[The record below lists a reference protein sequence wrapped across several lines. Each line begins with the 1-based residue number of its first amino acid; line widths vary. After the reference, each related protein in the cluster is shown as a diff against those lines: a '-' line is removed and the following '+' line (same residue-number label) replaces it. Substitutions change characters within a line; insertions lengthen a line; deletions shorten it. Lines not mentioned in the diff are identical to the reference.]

1 MPSIVKGTA
10 NVPRYIMIVD
20 SADGSPETGVTI
32 TDLDLQYTRNG
43 EAPVAKVDATA
54 LAATD
59 SVHADNKAIEVD
71 ATSSPGL
78 YRVDWPDAAFASGA
92 EGVLLVVTGTGF
104 APAVEDIQLANE
116 VVVSTGASISVPAKA
131 APNGFN
137 ITWGENEAN
146 DEDSTHGLDGTTHD
160 IEAQNDTT
168 EKIDV
173 YYEFDVG
180 GDGIPTG
187 VTSHHQLDKGGG
199 AAKNLTVYA
208 YDWAG
213 ATWDQ
218 IGSLD
223 SGTVLQTD
231 EYTLF
236 GSHVG
241 TGANS
246 GLVRIRYATG
256 SVAFTA
262 TTKLLVD
269 QITVQHAVVSRTVG
283 YADGAIWVNTNAS
296 NTSTENFVDGTADNP
311 VSTWAAAL
319 TLSASLGM
327 TRFHIINGSTITL
340 SAASDDYTLIGDNWT
355 LALNGQ
361 TVVGIHVEGAEVSGV
376 MAGTG
381 VDQSFR
387 NCHLGAVSI
396 IAGTHFES
404 CRIEGTQTAVE
415 VGDVYYED
423 CHSGVS
429 GVGTPVF
436 DFGGALGNT
445 ALHMRAYSGGIQLE
459 NMNDVGTDT
468 LSLEGM
474 GQLIEGTCTA
484 GAVSI
489 RGLFTTS
496 GITNITLTEG
506 ARLDVDQVA
515 KASGR
520 LVSSTMQASSTTT
533 VLIADAADLPT
544 VDTNDIYNDL
554 IIIAFDVSA
563 GNKPNVRRITDYAAS
578 TNAFTLD
585 LALDFT
591 PEVGVDT
598 FHVWPLRLVESGV
611 LTELLKLTTGF
622 AAANPNNLN
631 SYLKAMMSKVA
642 TLPTGLGTYAVTTD
656 SLESLRERLDL
667 ATGTGF
673 STGTDSL
680 KAIRDAI
687 DALIAPVVA
696 ASVGAGSV
704 GFLSDCVS
712 LVRRT
717 TDEPAITPKYTDG
730 DIIEYIHSAFD
741 QVLSTINI
749 DTDHPILVRHDIAV
763 LNGTQEYVLPCN
775 AGEIWRV
782 ARIDE
787 TSRLPVWELAPT
799 NEFAFSGYGFTIE
812 DNILR
817 FGTTQVVSQTLQVLY
832 VPNSEVSIH
841 TATADSGTASTIV
854 FPSTPT
860 AGTLD
865 IRDHAY
871 AGYVVRT
878 LSGTGAGQERVM
890 QSYDAATRTGV
901 PRPDWTTAPDDTTV
915 YEVLPQYSRLIKHV
929 VVLYA
934 ALDILANEAKTQRRA
949 EVEKQVLRKMTAL
962 RNVIGKKVN
971 RFGTR
976 GAGLDTNDN
985 TDLYPLLP

>member
-1 MPSIVKGTA
+1 MAELTKGTT
-10 NVPRYIMIVD
+10 NVTRYVMIVD

-32 TDLDLQYTRNG
+32 TGLDLQYTRYG
-43 EAPVAKVDATA
+43 EAPAAKVDATA
-54 LAATD
+54 LSTTSD
-59 SVHADNKAIEVD
+59 VHADNKAIEVD

-78 YRVDWPDAAFASGA
+78 HRVDWPDAAFASGA
-92 EGVLLVVTGTGF
+92 EGVLLVVTGTDF

-116 VVVSTGASISVPAKA
+116 AVVSTGASISVPAKD
-131 APNGFN
+131 APNGFV

-173 YYEFDVG
+173 YYEFNVG
-180 GDGIPTG
+180 GDGISTG
-187 VTSHHQLDKGGG
+187 VTVHHQLDKGGG
-199 AAKNLTVYA
+199 AAKDLVVYA

-213 ATWDQ
+213 ATWNQ

-236 GSHVG
+236 ASHVG

-246 GLVRIRYATG
+246 GLVRVRYATG
-256 SVAFTA
+256 GVAFTA

-269 QITVQHAVVSRTVG
+269 QITVQHAIVSRTVG
-283 YADGAIWVNTNAS
+283 YADGAIWVDTNGS

-311 VSTWAAAL
+311 VPTWAAAL
-319 TLSASLGM
+319 PLSASLGLS
-327 TRFHIINGSTITL
+327 RFPIINGSAITL
-340 SAASDDYTLIGDNWT
+340 SAASDNYTLIGDNWT
-355 LALNGQ
+355 LDLNGQ
-361 TVVGIHVEGAEVSGV
+361 TVVGIHIHGAEVSGV

-387 NCHLGAVSI
+387 NCHLGAVSVI
-396 IAGTHFES
+396 NGTHFES
-404 CRIEGTQTAVE
+404 CRLEGTQTAVE
-415 VGDVYYED
+415 VGDIYYED

-429 GVGTPVF
+429 GVSPPIF

-445 ALHMRAYSGGIQLE
+445 DLHIRNYSGGLQLE

-474 GQLIEGTCTA
+474 GQLVEGTCTG
-484 GAVSI
+484 GAVTVA
-489 RGLFTTS
+489 GLFTTS

-506 ARLDVDQVA
+506 ARLDVDRVA
-515 KASGR
+515 EAAGR

-533 VLIADAADLPT
+533 SLIAAAVDLPT
-544 VDTNDIYNDL
+544 DTDDIYNDL
-554 IIIAFDVSA
+554 ILIAFDESA
-563 GNKPNVRRITDYAAS
+563 GGKPNVRTVVDYVAS
-578 TNAFTLD
+578 SNTFTINE
-585 LALDFT
+585 ALDFT
-591 PEVGVDT
+591 PEIGVDT
-598 FHVWPLRLVESGV
+598 FHVWYLRLTESGV
-611 LTELLKLTTGF
+611 LTELTKVTTGF
-622 AAANPNNLN
+622 AAANPNNLI
-631 SYLKAMMSKVA
+631 SHLKAMMSKVA
-642 TLPTGLGTYAVTTD
+642 TLPSGLGTYAVTTD
-656 SLESLRERLDL
+656 SLEALRERLDL

-696 ASVGAGSV
+696 AAQGAGSS
-704 GFLSDCVS
+704 GFLADCVA

-717 TDEPAITPKYTDG
+717 TDEPSITPKYTDG
-730 DIIEYIHSAFD
+730 DIIEYIHITLD
-741 QVLSTINI
+741 QVLSAINI

-763 LNGTQEYVLPCN
+763 ENGTQEYVLPCN
-775 AGEIWRV
+775 VGEIWRI

-787 TSRLPVWELAPT
+787 TSRLPVWELGPT
-799 NEFAFSGYGFTIE
+799 NEFSFSGYGFTVE

-832 VPNSEVSIH
+832 MPNSDVSIH
-841 TATADSGTASTIV
+841 TATAASGTVSTIV
-854 FPSTPT
+854 FPATPT
-860 AGTLD
+860 AGALD
-865 IRDHAY
+865 IREHSY
-871 AGYVVRT
+871 AGYVIRT
-878 LSGTGAGQERVM
+878 LSGTGAGQERVAE
-890 QSYDAATRTGV
+890 SYDAATRTAV
-901 PRPDWTTAPDDTTV
+901 PRPDWTTAPDGTTV

-934 ALDILANEAKTQRRA
+934 ALDILSNEANTQRRK
-949 EVEKQVLRKMTAL
+949 EVEGQLLRKMTAL

-976 GAGLDTNDN
+976 GPGWDTNDN
-985 TDLYPLLP
+985 TDLYPSLP